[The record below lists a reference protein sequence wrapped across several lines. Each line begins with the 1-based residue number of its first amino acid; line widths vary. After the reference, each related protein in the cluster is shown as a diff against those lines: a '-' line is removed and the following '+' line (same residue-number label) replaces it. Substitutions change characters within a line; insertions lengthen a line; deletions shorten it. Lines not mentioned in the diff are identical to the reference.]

1 MVDPGLGVSVAEGE
15 AVVRP
20 QLQPLGAKAVAVIDR
35 QLAEGAWSYGVLYDV
50 RAGHASPSAADVHE
64 LVKHVG
70 RLTTQHGPRGRVA
83 LVVLDPALSKMARR
97 YASLGELTALN
108 VRVFTSIREAERWL
122 DLGRA

>member
-1 MVDPGLGVSVAEGE
+1 MPIHYERDDERHRIVAVSIGTVTLEE
-15 AVVRP
+15 A
-20 QLQPLGAKAVAVIDR
+20 LAVIDR
-35 QLAEGAWSYGVLYDV
+35 QLAEDAWSYGVLYDV

-64 LVKHVG
+64 LLKHVG

-97 YASLGELTALN
+97 YASLGELTALD
-108 VRVFTSIREAERWL
+108 VRVFTSIRQAERWL

>member
-1 MVDPGLGVSVAEGE
+1 MPIHYERDDERHRIVAVSIGTVTLEE
-15 AVVRP
+15 A
-20 QLQPLGAKAVAVIDR
+20 LAVIDR

-50 RAGHASPSAADVHE
+50 RAGHASPSAADVYE

-70 RLTTQHGPRGRVA
+70 RLTTKHGPRGRVA

-97 YASLGELTALN
+97 YASLGELTALY
-108 VRVFTSIREAERWL
+108 VRVFTSIRAAERWL